1 VFGVFYDTYWN
12 DLSNESDAVERNDYT
27 RVNSAV
33 AEDDDE
39 KDGGPDESV
48 FYNLGGYYPSGHG
61 TRGLLYGA
69 ECLGCSMI
77 LIGMPSAAYGRQ

>member
-1 VFGVFYDTYWN
+1 MATGVITTKIVKDKLVQVKTDCDN
-12 DLSNESDAVERNDYT
+12 LSNESDAVERNDY

-48 FYNLGGYYPSGHG
+48 
-61 TRGLLYGA
+61 
-69 ECLGCSMI
+69 
-77 LIGMPSAAYGRQ
+77 

>member
-1 VFGVFYDTYWN
+1 VKTDCDN
-12 DLSNESDAVERNDYT
+12 LSNESDAVERNDYT

-48 FYNLGGYYPSGHG
+48 
-61 TRGLLYGA
+61 
-69 ECLGCSMI
+69 
-77 LIGMPSAAYGRQ
+77 

>member
-1 VFGVFYDTYWN
+1 MATGVITTKIVKDKLVQVKTDCDN
-12 DLSNESDAVERNDYT
+12 LSNESDAVERNDYA

-48 FYNLGGYYPSGHG
+48 
-61 TRGLLYGA
+61 
-69 ECLGCSMI
+69 
-77 LIGMPSAAYGRQ
+77 